1 MSTMYPSRRGR
12 AKPCQTCDGNIFKTD
27 HKSGELY
34 CHSCGAVQYVE
45 QLPGIERDSE
55 GNTRA
60 RTADKTLGSLVDKD
74 SHPLQ
79 RKFQRFDGLQRY
91 TGFETEMRHIIDSIF
106 PPGTKKS
113 KLSDL
118 GTIMKIK
125 RDYTEQWKKDT
136 SSTKIPFFP
145 TGGRSTGNHMP
156 CLALTIHWPKLIQS
170 PRSSVKSSIKEVEGI
185 LSEVEELPPQ
195 LKIKFDQKTV
205 KFVIS
210 DNKELRHAWRFLL
223 SKEGYSYLP
232 PYPSP
237 PTTPLD
243 IREAIVKSHQSLFKQ
258 QSGDLTRRLY
268 SVDKEAFYEIHVH
281 PTEKYFTSLA
291 FELER
296 LIRGCPRAELN
307 KSLSKAMRPSPEV
320 SRKAEEIFSIVEN
333 RK

>member
-1 MSTMYPSRRGR
+1 MYPSRRGR
-12 AKPCQTCDGNIFKTD
+12 AEPCQTCDGNIFKTD
-27 HKSGELY
+27 PKSGEIY
-34 CHSCGAVQYVE
+34 CYSCGAVQHVE
-45 QLPGIERDSE
+45 QLPGVEIDSE

-79 RKFQRFDGLQRY
+79 RKFQRFDGLKGYSQ
-91 TGFETEMRHIIDSIF
+91 FETEMRHLIGIIF
-106 PPGTKKS
+106 PTGSKNS

-125 RDYTEQWKKDT
+125 RDFTEQWKKET
-136 SSTKIPFFP
+136 SSEKIPFFP

-156 CLALTIHWPKLIQS
+156 CLALTHHWPKLTRS
-170 PRSSVKSSIKEVEGI
+170 PLSSVRNSIKEVEEI

-195 LKIKFDQKTV
+195 LRIKFDQKTV

-210 DNKELRHAWRFLL
+210 DNKELRRAWRFLL
-223 SKEGYSYLP
+223 SKKGYPYLP
-232 PYPSP
+232 PYPTP

-243 IREAIVKSHQSLFKQ
+243 IREAIVKSYQSVFKQ
-258 QSGDLTRRLY
+258 QSGELTQRLY
-268 SVDKEAFYEIHVH
+268 SVEKEVFYEIHVH
-281 PTEKYFTSLA
+281 PTEKYFINLA

-296 LIRGCPRAELN
+296 LIRGCTRAELN
-307 KSLSKAMRPSPEV
+307 KSLPKALKPSPEV
-320 SRKAEEIFSIVEN
+320 SRKAEEIFSIVEI